1 MQGFETYLRDHLPT
15 VETFHPIYNDAM
27 ADMLLA
33 GGKRFRPML
42 LLRIVE
48 AYEPLLVESAYA
60 PALALEMF
68 HTYSLIHD
76 DLPAMDD
83 APLRRGHPTLHTTYD
98 EPTAILAG
106 DALNTHAF
114 LVIARSAF
122 RPDVKIKLV
131 EILAQDGGVDGMV
144 LGQAIDLYFENTP
157 LSVEQVKELHR
168 NKTAKLI
175 AASMLMGAVIVGLD
189 KDAQEALYAF
199 GIDLGLLFQIQDDI
213 IDETQSEEEAG
224 KTTGNDSDKNSFINL
239 MGLDATITEA
249 DALAADLAHRF
260 ETFDPKLQVALKPL
274 MDQYLTR
281 HQSS

>member
-1 MQGFETYLRDHLPT
+1 
-15 VETFHPIYNDAM
+15 
-27 ADMLLA
+27 MLLA

-48 AYEPLLVESAYA
+48 AYEPLLVESVYA

-76 DLPAMDD
+76 DLPSMDD
-83 APLRRGHPTLHTTYD
+83 APLRRGHETLHIRYD
-98 EPTAILAG
+98 IPTAVLVG

-114 LVIARSAF
+114 LLIARSAF
-122 RPDVKIKLV
+122 REDIKIKMV
-131 EILAQDGGVDGMV
+131 EILARDGGVEGMV
-144 LGQAIDLYFENTP
+144 LGQAIDLYFENEP

-189 KDAQEALYAF
+189 KTAQDELYDF

-239 MGLDATITEA
+239 LGLDRSIVEA
-249 DALAADLAHRF
+249 DELAQKLESRF
-260 ETFDPKLQVALKPL
+260 AEFDPRLQDALRPL
-274 MDQYLTR
+274 MDQYLYR
-281 HQSS
+281 HQTKQQDK

>member
-1 MQGFETYLRDHLPT
+1 MQGFEAYLRDHLPSAK
-15 VETFHPIYNDAM
+15 TFHPVYNEAM

-76 DLPAMDD
+76 DLPSMDD
-83 APLRRGHPTLHTTYD
+83 AALRRGHPTLHTTYD
-98 EPTAILAG
+98 IPTAILVG

-114 LVIARSAF
+114 LVIARAAF
-122 RPDVKIKLV
+122 REDIRIKLV
-131 EILAQDGGVDGMV
+131 EILARDGGISGMV
-144 LGQAIDLYFENTP
+144 LGQAIDLYFENDP
-157 LSVEQVKELHR
+157 LTLEQVKELHR

-189 KDAQEALYAF
+189 KAAQDALYDF

-224 KTTGNDSDKNSFINL
+224 KTTGNDSDKNSFVTL
-239 MGLDATITEA
+239 LGLEQSIAEA
-249 DALAADLAHRF
+249 NRLAQDLGDRF
-260 ETFDPKLQVALKPL
+260 AEFDPRLQSALRPL
-274 MDQYLTR
+274 MDQYLNR
-281 HQSS
+281 HKQ

>member
-1 MQGFETYLRDHLPT
+1 MQGFEAYLREHLPS
-15 VETFHPIYNDAM
+15 VETFHHTYVEALG
-27 ADMLLA
+27 DMLLA

-42 LLRIVE
+42 LIRIVE

-76 DLPAMDD
+76 DLPSMDD
-83 APLRRGHPTLHTTYD
+83 ADLRRGHPTLHTTYD
-98 EPTAILAG
+98 VPTAILAG

-114 LVIARSAF
+114 LLISRAAF
-122 RPDVKIKLV
+122 REDIRIKLV
-131 EILAQDGGVDGMV
+131 EILARDGGVSRMV
-144 LGQAIDLYFENTP
+144 LGQAIDLYFENEP
-157 LSVEQVKELHR
+157 LTIEQVKELHR

-189 KDAQEALYAF
+189 KAAQDALYDF

-224 KTTGNDSDKNSFINL
+224 KTTGNDGDKNSFINL
-239 MGLDATITEA
+239 MGLEKTVAEA
-249 DALAADLAHRF
+249 DTLAADLSRRF
-260 ETFDPKLQVALKPL
+260 EAFDPKLQTALRPL
-274 MDQYLTR
+274 MDQYLHR
-281 HQSS
+281 HTA